1 MDKNHKAL
9 ELDKVLNMLAAETS
23 CEDSRALALG
33 LKPAE
38 SLEDAKTLLQET
50 DDAYIL
56 QAKFGSPS
64 FYGLTNVTNAVRRA
78 EAGGALN
85 LTELLRIEAT
95 LRVIRAVCEWR
106 NKTASIN
113 TVLDYRFDT
122 LQPNKYLE
130 DRINSV
136 VKSEE
141 EIADTASPAL
151 ASIRRKIVNAGARVK
166 EQLDKMVKSQTYQ
179 KYLQDAIVT
188 QRDGRYVVPVKAEY
202 RNEIKGL
209 VHDTSASGATVF
221 IEPMGVVEANNDI
234 RLLKSQEK
242 EEIERILYELSGEV
256 GSFAN
261 GICESY
267 RMLTELNLIFAKAH
281 LAYKM
286 KATLPKINDEGKIK
300 VNRARHPL
308 IDKNKVVPTDFELG
322 INFDSLI
329 ITGPNTGGKT
339 VSIKTIGLFC
349 LMAMCGLMLPCA
361 ENSEVSFFK
370 KILVDIGD
378 EQSIEQSLSTF
389 SAHMVNIIGILDV
402 ADSESLVLIDELGAG
417 TDPVEG
423 AALAVAVIEALRIKH
438 VRLAATTHYAELKEF
453 ALKTSG
459 VENGSCEFDVNTL
472 SPTYKLLIGV
482 PGKSNAFAIS
492 KRLGMRPDIVARARN
507 LVSDESSEFEQVVS
521 KLEESR
527 QKLEKENQKLNRE
540 RNEVEKKLKEAE
552 RLKTKAENDSK
563 KELEEARRQAGLIVS
578 RTRAQAENLM
588 AELDKLRKQRDKVM
602 TQEQKS
608 MLKAGIR
615 NLENTSNPVEEKKP
629 DDDYV
634 LPRPLKVGDDVI
646 IYDLGKEAVVLDIP
660 KEGDQILVQAG
671 IIKTRVPLSNLRL
684 YSNRQKKKQ
693 GVGKD
698 RRTVK
703 VISSPQETS
712 LDVDV
717 RGMNSEEAIMEVDSF
732 IDRCVRQGIA
742 TVTIIHGKGTGV
754 LRAAIGQHLK
764 RHPNVRSFRL
774 GTYGEGESG
783 VTVVELK

>member
-1 MDKNHKAL
+1 MEKYHRAL
-9 ELDKVLNMLAAETS
+9 ELDKILNMLASETS
-23 CEDSRALALG
+23 CEDARKMAID

-38 SLEDAKTLLQET
+38 SLEEAQKLLQQT

-56 QAKFGSPS
+56 VAKFGAPS
-64 FYGLTNVTNAVRRA
+64 FYGLTDITNAVRRA

-85 LTELLRIEAT
+85 LTELLRIEAS

-106 NKTASIN
+106 NKSASIK
-113 TVLDYRFDT
+113 TTLDYRFET

-130 DRINSV
+130 DKINSV

-141 EIADTASPAL
+141 EINDNASQTL
-151 ASIRRKIVNAGARVK
+151 ANIRRKIVNAGQRVK
-166 EQLDKMVKSQTYQ
+166 DQLDKMVKSSTYQ

-188 QRDGRYVVPVKAEY
+188 QRDGRYVVPVKAEF

-234 RLLKSQEK
+234 RLLRSQEK
-242 EEIERILYELSGEV
+242 DEIERILYELSAEV
-256 GSFAN
+256 GSFAG
-261 GICESY
+261 GICTSY
-267 RMLTELNLIFAKAH
+267 HMLTELNLIFAKAH

-286 KATLPKINDEGKIK
+286 KATLPKINDQGKIIVK
-300 VNRARHPL
+300 RARHPL

-322 INFDSLI
+322 TSFDTLV

-361 ENSEVSFFK
+361 ENSEVSFFDR
-370 KILVDIGD
+370 ILVDIGD

-389 SAHMVNIIGILDV
+389 SAHMVNIIKILEL
-402 ADSESLVLIDELGAG
+402 ADSKSLVLIDELGAG

-453 ALKTSG
+453 ALKTDG
-459 VENGSCEFDVNTL
+459 VENGSCEFDGNTL
-472 SPTYKLLIGV
+472 SPTYRLLIGV

-492 KRLGMRPDIVARARN
+492 KRLGMRPDIVARAKN
-507 LVSDESSEFEQVVS
+507 LVSTESSEFEEVVS
-521 KLEESR
+521 KLEHSR
-527 QKLEKENQKLNRE
+527 QKLEKENEALRKDRIS
-540 RNEVEKKLKEAE
+540 VEKKLKEVE
-552 RLKTKAENDSK
+552 KLKEKAEKDSK

-588 AELDKLRKQRDKVM
+588 EELEKLRKQRDKFM
-602 TQEQKS
+602 TAEQKQQ
-608 MLKAGIR
+608 LKAGIR
-615 NLENTSNPVEEKKP
+615 NLEETSNPVEEKKP
-629 DDDYV
+629 DDNYV

-646 IYDLGKEAVVLDIP
+646 IYDLGKEATVLEIP

-671 IIKTRVPLSNLRL
+671 IIKTRIPLSNLRL
-684 YSNRQKKKQ
+684 FSNRQKKKQ

-698 RRTVK
+698 KRTVK
-703 VISSPQETS
+703 VVSASQDVS

-717 RGMNSEEAIMEVDSF
+717 RGMSSEEAIMEVDSF

-754 LRAAIGQHLK
+754 LRNAIGQHLRK
-764 RHPNVRSFRL
+764 HPSIRSYRL

-783 VTVVELK
+783 VTIAELK

>member
-1 MDKNHKAL
+1 MEKYHRAL
-9 ELDKVLNMLAAETS
+9 ELDKILNMLASETS
-23 CEDSRALALG
+23 CEDARKMAID

-38 SLEDAKTLLQET
+38 SLEEAQKLLQQT

-56 QAKFGSPS
+56 VAKFGAPS
-64 FYGLTNVTNAVRRA
+64 FYGLTDITNAVRRA

-85 LTELLRIEAT
+85 LTELLRIEAS

-106 NKTASIN
+106 NKSASIK
-113 TVLDYRFDT
+113 TTLDYRFET

-130 DRINSV
+130 DKINSV
-136 VKSEE
+136 VKNEE
-141 EIADTASPAL
+141 EINDNASQTL
-151 ASIRRKIVNAGARVK
+151 ANIRRKIVNAGQRVK
-166 EQLDKMVKSQTYQ
+166 DQLDKMVKSSTYQ

-188 QRDGRYVVPVKAEY
+188 QRDGRYVVPVKAEF

-234 RLLKSQEK
+234 RLLRSQEK
-242 EEIERILYELSGEV
+242 DEIERILYELSGEV
-256 GSFAN
+256 GSFAG
-261 GICESY
+261 GICTSY
-267 RMLTELNLIFAKAH
+267 HMLTELNLIFAKAH

-286 KATLPKINDEGKIK
+286 KATLPKINDQGKIVVK
-300 VNRARHPL
+300 RARHPL

-322 INFDSLI
+322 TSFDTLV

-361 ENSEVSFFK
+361 ENSEVSFFDR
-370 KILVDIGD
+370 ILVDIGD

-389 SAHMVNIIGILDV
+389 SAHMVNIIKILEL
-402 ADSESLVLIDELGAG
+402 ADSKSLVLIDELGAG

-453 ALKTSG
+453 ALKTDG

-472 SPTYKLLIGV
+472 SPTYRLLIGV
-482 PGKSNAFAIS
+482 PGKSNAFAIT
-492 KRLGMRPDIVARARN
+492 KRLGMRPDIVARAKN
-507 LVSDESSEFEQVVS
+507 LVSTESSEFEEVVS
-521 KLEESR
+521 KLEHSR
-527 QKLEKENQKLNRE
+527 QKLEKENEALRKDRIS
-540 RNEVEKKLKEAE
+540 VEKKLKEVE
-552 RLKTKAENDSK
+552 KLKEKAEKDSQ

-588 AELDKLRKQRDKVM
+588 EELEKLRKQRDKFM
-602 TQEQKS
+602 TAEQKQQ
-608 MLKAGIR
+608 LKAGIR
-615 NLENTSNPVEEKKP
+615 NLEETSNPVEEKKP
-629 DDDYV
+629 DDNYV

-646 IYDLGKEAVVLDIP
+646 IYDLGKEATVLEIP

-671 IIKTRVPLSNLRL
+671 IIKTRIPLSNLRL
-684 YSNRQKKKQ
+684 FSNRQKKKQ

-698 RRTVK
+698 KRTVK
-703 VISSPQETS
+703 VVSASQDVS

-717 RGMNSEEAIMEVDSF
+717 RGMSSEEAIMEVDSF

-754 LRAAIGQHLK
+754 LRNAIGQHLRK
-764 RHPNVRSFRL
+764 HPSIRSYRL

-783 VTVVELK
+783 VTIAELK